1 MVNFFDTWKK
11 KICTIDMALI
21 AVLTLLAS
29 FIGSWLKQYP
39 GFQLLGALIIALLVG
54 MALQLP
60 LHAYKKNNDL
70 RRAGVKSA
78 AGLIA
83 NKLLRLGIIL
93 LGFKLNLHDL
103 FTKGIKCLPI
113 AAVLVAVM
121 VFVTYNI
128 AKLLKVNPQLAMLT
142 AGGTSICGAAAV
154 MGLSGSMPVLPEE
167 EDEKEQN
174 EVMAV
179 ATVAIMGTIY
189 ALAEIFILPHFGMTK
204 QQLGIA
210 SGASLHEIAHA
221 VAAGGAFDSINTAA
235 GGASVSI
242 NAATIMKLSRV
253 LMLVPASIFIAIWWN
268 ARHSKVENGGKHK
281 ISFPWFMLGFIAAS
295 VIGTYVPFITDHALT
310 LVEAGY
316 VFLGMAMAALGI
328 NVNFKVIFKQGRT
341 AFLASF
347 LASIV
352 LVVLACLAAVLF
364 F

>member
-60 LHAYKKNNDL
+60 LHVYRMNNDS

-113 AAVLVAVM
+113 AAVLVAIM
-121 VFVTYNI
+121 VCVTYNI

-189 ALAEIFILPHFGMTK
+189 ALAEIFILPNFGMTK
-204 QQLGIA
+204 QQLGITA
-210 SGASLHEIAHA
+210 GASLHEIAHA
-221 VAAGGAFDSINTAA
+221 VAAGGAFNSID
-235 GGASVSI
+235 V
-242 NAATIMKLSRV
+242 ATIMKLSRV

-295 VIGTYVPFITDHALT
+295 VIGTYVPFVAAHAST

-328 NVNFKVIFKQGRT
+328 NVNFRAIFKQGRA
-341 AFLASF
+341 AFAASF

-352 LVVLACLAAVLF
+352 LVALAYAAAVLF